1 MITFHSVTKSFREG
15 LDALNDVS
23 FSIEKGEFLYLVG
36 PTGSGKSTL
45 LRLIYFDLFPTRGIV
60 EVAGFSSRRIRKKE
74 IPHLRRKIGVI
85 FQDFKLLKDRDVY
98 ENVAFALRVIGT
110 PRREEAKRVL
120 AVLARVGLIQYRYL
134 YPFQLSGG
142 EQQKVAIARALVRNP
157 FILLADEPTG
167 NLDPESTSEILQLL
181 KNIHS
186 GGTAVVLS
194 THHIDVQNENQNRIL
209 RIKNGKITD

>member
-1 MITFHSVTKSFREG
+1 MISFHSVTKSFRENF
-15 LDALNDVS
+15 DALNEVS

-36 PTGSGKSTL
+36 PTGSGKSTI
-45 LRLIYFDLFPTRGIV
+45 LRLIYFDLFPTRGEV
-60 EVAGFSSRRIRKKE
+60 EVAGYSSRKIRKKD

-110 PRREEAKRVL
+110 PRSEEAKRVL

-134 YPFQLSGG
+134 HPFQLSGG
-142 EQQKVAIARALVRNP
+142 EKQKVAIARALVRNP

-167 NLDPESTSEILQLL
+167 NLDPESTNEILQLL

-194 THHIDVQNENQNRIL
+194 THQIDVQNENQNRIL
-209 RIKNGKITD
+209 RIKNGKLI